1 MRLLPLALLSLL
13 PSCSLLRGARTD
25 PTRYFVLTT
34 IDTKASAAI
43 DTTIGVDHVELPEYL
58 RRDEIVSRSASNQI
72 RLADYDRWGEPL
84 RDGFARTLRRDL
96 ESELGSGHVFGQ
108 PFEPSQLPALTL
120 DVEVRHLEH
129 MAGQGAALEA
139 EWTLRE
145 RVKGTVL
152 LVHATKLTVPAA
164 DKDPGAEIAALSK
177 AVSKMSAEIA
187 AAVRERK
194 QP

>member
-1 MRLLPLALLSLL
+1 MRLLPLALLLL
-13 PSCSLLRGARTD
+13 PACSLLRGARPD
-25 PTRYFVLTT
+25 PTRFFVLTAV
-34 IDTKASAAI
+34 DKKADAPIA
-43 DTTIGVDHVELPEYL
+43 TTLGVDHIDLPEYL
-58 RRDEIVSRSASNQI
+58 QRTEIVSRSASNQI
-72 RLADYDRWGEPL
+72 AVADYDRWGEPL

-129 MAGQGAALEA
+129 LAGQGATLEA

-145 RVKGTVL
+145 RVNRTVL
-152 LVHATKLTVPAA
+152 LVHATKLTVSAP

-177 AVSKMSAEIA
+177 AISMMSAEIA

-194 QP
+194 